1 MEPAEASS
9 LINPFDPSFWRDPYS
24 HYPCLLAGPP
34 RLLPLVPIQNL
45 NPDVLMVD
53 TAEDRYR
60 CDAAELL
67 RPPKIRSIFIQ

>member
-1 MEPAEASS
+1 MV
-9 LINPFDPSFWRDPYS
+9 
-24 HYPCLLAGPP
+24 
-34 RLLPLVPIQNL
+34 VPIQKL

>member
-1 MEPAEASS
+1 MAPYCGS
-9 LINPFDPSFWRDPYS
+9 LSP
-24 HYPCLLAGPP
+24 LT
-34 RLLPLVPIQNL
+34 RLVLEQSGRVVYVQPMNGVEGLSRLTAIQNL